1 MAFIGQETVRKQ
13 QKHNFSRG
21 MYTLIAVFVHF
32 NHFIDL
38 KINFHTNCY
47 NLASSTAVVIL
58 GALWLYLL
66 DPLNSLYPTQP
77 HSLIAK

>member
-1 MAFIGQETVRKQ
+1 
-13 QKHNFSRG
+13 

-38 KINFHTNCY
+38 KINFHTNSY
-47 NLASSTAVVIL
+47 NLASSTTVVIL
-58 GALWLYLL
+58 GALWFYILDLL
-66 DPLNSLYPTQP
+66 NYSYPTQP